1 MDNQARY
8 HYTFFLDSVPPFSDK
23 MDLIGMYNLLEE
35 LGNFHEELSVIHI
48 AGTNGK
54 GSCTIMLDSIYRANG
69 YTCAT
74 YTSPYIDDYRECI
87 HINGSM
93 ISVEAMNET
102 TQEIQIAYERLQS
115 KGKQLPTQ
123 YECLTVI
130 AFYSMYK
137 ANVNLGIIET
147 LMGGRDDATNVFK
160 NIEAALITS
169 ISYDH
174 TEFLGPSLMDITMHK
189 AGIIQANCP
198 VFINPNKIEVIEAI
212 CSYATTLKA
221 PCYVSKDYLNTSS
234 IDLVDYLPLP
244 LNGTHQ
250 IDNFLGVLS
259 IITYLNKRYPTLSKK
274 NRIGL
279 GGLHHPCRI
288 ETFEQNGHTITLDGS
303 HNEDGLTALYQYLL
317 ADKTSSSAPIIL
329 VFGSL
334 KGKNYQ
340 RGLSLLASLA
350 SEIILTTPNSP
361 RALETKAYN
370 IQDHTIISNLDEC
383 ILYIQN
389 RLKKRTT
396 PLHFVIC
403 GSLYIAC
410 PFRTALI
417 NH

>member
-1 MDNQARY
+1 MDNKTRY

-23 MDLIGMYNLLEE
+23 MDLIGMFNLLEE

-69 YTCAT
+69 YSCAT

-93 ISVEAMNET
+93 ISVKAMNNA

-115 KGKQLPTQ
+115 NEKQLPTQ
-123 YECLTVI
+123 YECLTAI

-137 ANVNLGIIET
+137 ANVNLAIIET

-212 CSYATTLKA
+212 CSYATTLNA

-234 IDLVDYLPLP
+234 IGLMEYLPLP
-244 LNGTHQ
+244 LNGSHQ
-250 IDNFLGVLS
+250 VDNFFGVLS
-259 IITYLNKRYPTLSKK
+259 IITYLNKRYPLLSQ
-274 NRIGL
+274 NTRIGL
-279 GGLHHPCRI
+279 SKLHYPCRI

-303 HNEDGLTALYQYLL
+303 HNEDGLTALYQHLL
-317 ADKTSSSAPIIL
+317 AQKTRSSVPIIL

-361 RALETKAYN
+361 RALEANLYN
-370 IQDHTIISNLDEC
+370 SQDYTTISNLDEC
-383 ILYIQN
+383 ILYIKN

-403 GSLYIAC
+403 GSFYIAY
-410 PFRTALI
+410 PFRRALI